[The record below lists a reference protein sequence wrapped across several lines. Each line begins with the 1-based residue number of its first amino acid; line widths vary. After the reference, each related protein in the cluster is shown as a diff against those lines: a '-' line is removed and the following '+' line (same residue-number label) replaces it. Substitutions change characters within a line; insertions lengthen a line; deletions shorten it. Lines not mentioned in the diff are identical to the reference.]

1 MINTLNTHPRP
12 RHYTLFLKG
21 LFRFLC
27 QSYYRNS
34 IGVVVA
40 FSLLSRPSWA
50 MVDAWVA
57 EARFGP

>member
-1 MINTLNTHPRP
+1 M
-12 RHYTLFLKG
+12 
-21 LFRFLC
+21 FRFLC

>member
-1 MINTLNTHPRP
+1 MIQEVICRIYL
-12 RHYTLFLKG
+12 L
-21 LFRFLC
+21 RFLC

-50 MVDAWVA
+50 MVHSWVT
-57 EARFGP
+57 EARSAADI